1 MGSLI
6 EDYEQ
11 QYSQITAEATSLIGR
26 LGSATST
33 SEKRKLNEDI
43 ESQLEE
49 ANTILEQI
57 GLEIRDCD
65 PSQRPGLTSKLNC
78 YNAELKRLKQEFV
91 KAKATQSGANGGH
104 LDNNDDD
111 LYNFG
116 EDQRQRLLDNSERL
130 ERTGNHL
137 SNAYRIA
144 VETEEIGAGVLRDLE
159 NQRETLTRAR
169 SRVKPF
175 ISIKTYILTNFFFQ
189 LRETDV
195 ELGRSS
201 RLLNTMIMRHM
212 RDKFALYLIGIVFA
226 VVVCVSIYFSISKNE
241 PKTH

>member
-26 LGSATST
+26 LGSAS
-33 SEKRKLNEDI
+33 SIAEKRKLAEDI
-43 ESQLEE
+43 ESQLDE

-65 PSQRPGLTSKLNC
+65 PGQRPGLTSKLNC

-91 KAKATQSGANGGH
+91 KAKATASANNGQ
-104 LDNNDDD
+104 NPTEDDD
-111 LYNFG
+111 LYFG

-144 VETEEIGAGVLRDLE
+144 VETEEIGTGVLRDLE

-169 SRVKPF
+169 SRVR
-175 ISIKTYILTNFFFQ
+175 IIY
-189 LRETDV
+189 LRP
-195 ELGRSS
+195 
-201 RLLNTMIMRHM
+201 
-212 RDKFALYLIGIVFA
+212 
-226 VVVCVSIYFSISKNE
+226 FSIMLIKNLI
-241 PKTH
+241 KKKFFTASRDRCRIR